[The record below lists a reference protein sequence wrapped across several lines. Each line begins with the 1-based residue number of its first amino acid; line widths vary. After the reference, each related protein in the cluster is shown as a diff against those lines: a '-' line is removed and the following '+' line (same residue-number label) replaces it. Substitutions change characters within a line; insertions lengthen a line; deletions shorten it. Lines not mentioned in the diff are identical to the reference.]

1 MSYQKT
7 ATKCSLKA
15 RKLELKM
22 KTNELKFRQ
31 CGEQRNKDNASNH
44 YENDIPEKTMG
55 TRERKDRKLNL
66 KLINKLCNTVVWG
79 LYKRNASYIIYNH
92 ENEITQKLPI
102 KLPLQIEVIGLRD
115 EHKQDLF
122 LSVY

>member
-15 RKLELKM
+15 RKLELIM

-44 YENDIPEKTMG
+44 YEMTYQKRQWEHVK
-55 TRERKDRKLNL
+55 ER
-66 KLINKLCNTVVWG
+66 
-79 LYKRNASYIIYNH
+79 
-92 ENEITQKLPI
+92 
-102 KLPLQIEVIGLRD
+102 IE
-115 EHKQDLF
+115 
-122 LSVY
+122 S